1 MVVSIEFM
9 CWDLF
14 VLTKKYTLY
23 SFQVESPSSG
33 EFTALGIYLLTSLF
47 LIVASFI
54 EFFFV
59 LHFHQRNEKHL
70 QKQKELRSWKY
81 HVNWSRNSGENQGNI
96 CYIVTISPKAN
107 ENTMFYNYG
116 EPLFNISKID
126 RLAFTFGVV
135 LFFLFNVLYWLTF
148 MNFKFNFI

>member
-1 MVVSIEFM
+1 MVLSICM

-14 VLTKKYTLY
+14 MLTKKYTTY
-23 SFQVESPSSG
+23 SFQVESPSSR

-54 EFFFV
+54 EFSFV
-59 LHFHQRNEKHL
+59 LHLHQRNEKHL
-70 QKQKELRSWKY
+70 QKQKEFRSWMLCIAK
-81 HVNWSRNSGENQGNI
+81 
-96 CYIVTISPKAN
+96 ISPKEN
-107 ENTMFYNYG
+107 ENSMFYNYG
-116 EPLFNISKID
+116 KPLFNISKID

-135 LFFLFNVLYWLTF
+135 FFFLFNVLYWLTF